1 MQLKVLSST
10 PDFFFFFFL
19 ENQQANYPC
28 FGAQLLFWLVTTW
41 QSVMRVP
48 WPWAGPCRERRCY
61 GDNLQ
66 GFGCAPIYWL
76 LICLFGK
83 GGSQSELLRG
93 LHDTETTNARFWGL
107 LCFNPTSCWGFGEL
121 LWFAWKKVASAGPCH
136 LLWCL
141 LPLSVRLDMVEIP
154 QSCFFIPW
162 CFLQRGSLG
171 KRIEQGGE
179 EGTSFGGGLRGS
191 KGFGNKETGS
201 PSFNPMWQI
210 ILFYLHCFFF
220 LILWVFCADFCMKM
234 FHLLILIA
242 WTLKGKPPSWCKD

>member
-1 MQLKVLSST
+1 MLSST
-10 PDFFFFFFL
+10 PDFFFFF

-41 QSVMRVP
+41 QSFMRVP
-48 WPWAGPCRERRCY
+48 WPWAGPCREQRCY

-83 GGSQSELLRG
+83 GGSQSELLCG
-93 LHDTETTNARFWGL
+93 LHDTETANARFWGL

-121 LWFAWKKVASAGPCH
+121 LWFAWKKVVSAGPCQ

-154 QSCFFIPW
+154 QNCFFIPW
-162 CFLQRGSLG
+162 CFLQRGSLD
-171 KRIEQGGE
+171 KRIERGGE
-179 EGTSFGGGLRGS
+179 EGTSFGGVWEAVRGL
-191 KGFGNKETGS
+191 ETRKLDLL
-201 PSFNPMWQI
+201 
-210 ILFYLHCFFF
+210 LFIPCGRSFFF
-220 LILWVFCADFCMKM
+220 TPTASSSWFCGFFCVDFCMKM